1 MGGRIA
7 LGAAVRHPDR
17 ISRLILESA
26 SPGLENE
33 PEREA
38 RQQSDE
44 ALAARIESRG
54 IEEFVDYWTG
64 LPLFATQEALSTE
77 IREAIRARRLRNR
90 PEALAACLRAL
101 GAGSQ
106 PSLWND
112 LGRIGAPTLVLAGS
126 EDSKY
131 GRIGARMSKE
141 IPDATLALIP
151 GAGHTTHLE
160 APGDWL
166 GAVEGFL
173 PY

>member
-1 MGGRIA
+1 LTELLDTLGISRAAWVGYSMGGRIA

-64 LPLFATQEALSTE
+64 LPLFATQEALST
-77 IREAIRARRLRNR
+77 
-90 PEALAACLRAL
+90 
-101 GAGSQ
+101 AGSQ